1 MKKLFTLSVAVLLSV
16 LSANAQWGGDE
27 PEQLPPL
34 TAGYYRIVNQAYNDV
49 LNVTDSFQ
57 IAPSALRG
65 EASTLPSTVMY
76 YDTDGIFTVPMPEDL
91 SDVNVLLNWLNE
103 ISLNSYR
110 SGSYIT
116 YKFGGNGISFIDY
129 LNKLKVYVDRAMENF
144 IEGDNLKFIFEN
156 DQPELIM
163 VMVSDLLT
171 PYAEQAGPASG
182 DHRDAGALPFPAVQS
197 GSRLCLYQVPH
208 GFHSHAAADAGGL
221 FFPGA
226 SFQFYEHQSG
236 FPHHPD
242 DLRLE
247 GSVG

>member
-16 LSANAQWGGDE
+16 LTANAQWGDEE

-57 IAPSALRG
+57 IAPRALRG

-76 YDTDGIFTVPMPEDL
+76 YDTDGIFTIPMPEDL

-156 DQPELIM
+156 DQPELFM
-163 VMVSDLLT
+163 VMVSDLMT
-171 PYAEQAGPASG
+171 PYAEYANIAVGDIPATLENLKGWFSWYFQQWPTIT
-182 DHRDAGALPFPAVQS
+182 RLC
-197 GSRLCLYQVPH
+197 SRL
-208 GFHSHAAADAGGL
+208 
-221 FFPGA
+221 
-226 SFQFYEHQSG
+226 
-236 FPHHPD
+236 
-242 DLRLE
+242 RLLLPTD
-247 GSVG
+247 VT